1 MKIEKGI
8 QIVIGMK
15 KILFSFLIIFT
26 FLSCKNEFEEVPTY
40 VDSSIIKIR
49 INIDSKAKFDRIE
62 LRTSYQEKLTD
73 SYIFNK
79 KTKRNFI
86 FLKAPSGGESIIQ
99 IFSINRKDTLFSQQ
113 IYVEGGYR
121 EKFILL
127 KDTLI
132 HL

>member
-1 MKIEKGI
+1 L
-8 QIVIGMK
+8 K
-15 KILFSFLIIFT
+15 KILILLIVLVTSI
-26 FLSCKNEFEEVPTY
+26 SCENEYEEVPTY
-40 VDSSIIKIR
+40 GDPSIIKVR

-79 KTKRNFI
+79 KTKRKYI
-86 FLKAPSGGESIIQ
+86 FLKAPSGGESVIQ
-99 IFSINRKDTLFSQQ
+99 LFSIYKKDTVFSQQ

-121 EKFILL
+121 ENFILL